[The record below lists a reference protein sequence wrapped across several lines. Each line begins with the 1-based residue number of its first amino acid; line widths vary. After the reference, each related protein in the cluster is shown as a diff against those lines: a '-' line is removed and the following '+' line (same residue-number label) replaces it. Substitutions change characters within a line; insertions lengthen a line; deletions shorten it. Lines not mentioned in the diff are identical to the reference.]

1 MKHLRQHSASTW
13 KLMGAFTAVYLIWG
27 STYLAIRFAIESMPP
42 LIMLGARFGLAG
54 ILLYCVMRGLGVEK
68 PDRGMW
74 KSGFLIGALTL
85 GVGTGAV
92 AWAEYYIASGI
103 AALLVTTV
111 PLWMVLLQWKWKK
124 GPRPNAA
131 VFGGLLLGAL
141 GIVLLVNPVDFVRS
155 ASWHETLAMV
165 AILVGSFSWS
175 FGSLLSRDV
184 RLPKSPFMSTALQM
198 VGGGLSLLIAGF
210 VRGEAA
216 QLDVLAITRGS
227 WLALG
232 YLFIFGSIIAF
243 SSYVWLMKNAPSEK
257 VATYAYVNPVVAVL
271 LGWLL
276 AGELLSARIVFAMIV
291 LVSAV
296 VVISRYGSRA
306 LQSRKQAP
314 VWLRKESWIY
324 ALDRPAQSLDRKSW
338 SHAKNSDV

>member
-1 MKHLRQHSASTW
+1 MKHLRQQSANTW
-13 KLMGAFTAVYLIWG
+13 KLIGAFSAVYLIWG
-27 STYLAIRFAIESMPP
+27 STYLAIQFAIESMPP

-68 PDRGMW
+68 PDGAMW
-74 KSGFLIGALTL
+74 KSGLLIGTLTL

-92 AWAEYYIASGI
+92 AWAEIYIASGI

-111 PLWMVLLQWKWKK
+111 PLWMVLLQWKWKN
-124 GPRPNAA
+124 GQRPNAA
-131 VFGGLLLGAL
+131 VFGGLLLGAV
-141 GIVLLVNPVDFVRS
+141 GIVLLVNPIGFVRT
-155 ASWHETLAMV
+155 ASWQETLAMI

-198 VGGGLSLLIAGF
+198 VGGGLSLLIAGLI
-210 VRGEAA
+210 RGEAA

-243 SSYVWLMKNAPSEK
+243 SSYVWLMNNAPSEK
-257 VATYAYVNPVVAVL
+257 VVTYAYVNPVVAVI

-276 AGELLSARIVFAMIV
+276 AGELLNSRIVFAMIV

-296 VVISRYGSRA
+296 VLISRFGTRSFQVRR
-306 LQSRKQAP
+306 QTP
-314 VWLRKESWIY
+314 VWLRKENWMY
-324 ALDRPAQSLDRKSW
+324 ALDRPARSFDRKPLSLVKK
-338 SHAKNSDV
+338 SEL